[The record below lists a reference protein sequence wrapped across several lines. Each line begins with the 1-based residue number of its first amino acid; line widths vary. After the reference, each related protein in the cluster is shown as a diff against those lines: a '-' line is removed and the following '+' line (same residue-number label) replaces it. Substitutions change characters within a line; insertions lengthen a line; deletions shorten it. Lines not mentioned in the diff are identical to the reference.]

1 MVILRYQF
9 RWDFEGVT
17 IQASPWIHPF
27 GHQPFLLGDIPMKH
41 TQRLRF
47 LGRELKVQMVDSAP
61 FDRF

>member
-1 MVILRYQF
+1 MILSINSML
-9 RWDFEGVT
+9 DFYRFLGCNGET

-47 LGRELKVQMVDSAP
+47 LEGRKGSNG
-61 FDRF
+61 